1 MPKFLA
7 QSNAVPRGAVPE
19 GMDVGQLY
27 RCHHPWLVGWLRRKL
42 ADGRNAVDVSHD
54 RFLRLLSLNNL
65 DSLREPRA
73 YLLVIASRL
82 HDRQMPSRQGRERVR
97 TLAAP
102 TWPVD
107 LGRMFQSTVR
117 Q

>member
-1 MPKFLA
+1 MPKILA
-7 QSNAVPRGAVPE
+7 QSDAAPRGAVPE
-19 GMDVGQLY
+19 GVDVGQLC
-27 RCHHPWLVGWLRRKL
+27 RHHHPWLVGWLRRKL
-42 ADGRNAVDVSHD
+42 ADGPDAADVSHD
-54 RFLRLLSLNNL
+54 TFLRLLSLNNL

-102 TWPVD
+102 TWPVN
-107 LGRMFQSTVR
+107 LGRTFRSAVR